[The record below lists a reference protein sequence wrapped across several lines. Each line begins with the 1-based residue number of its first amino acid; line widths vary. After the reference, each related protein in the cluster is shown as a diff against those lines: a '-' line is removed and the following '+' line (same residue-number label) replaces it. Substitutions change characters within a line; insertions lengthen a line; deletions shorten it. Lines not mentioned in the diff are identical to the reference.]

1 MGSKA
6 SMSKA
11 IDHWIEIADEAVT
24 WDKTGIRKKLY
35 GMDTYICKYFM
46 RRFLATLIVHSHYN
60 EILQIGK
67 KF

>member
-24 WDKTGIRKKLY
+24 WDKTGIRKKIVRY
-35 GMDTYICKYFM
+35 GYILSTSCVD
-46 RRFLATLIVHSHYN
+46 FLATLIVHSH
-60 EILQIGK
+60 
-67 KF
+67 